1 MIIAPNPSLYSRCS
15 RPPEVRWKAS
25 TQRLL
30 THGYGRDRGV
40 NLRGCIGN
48 LSPIDLHEGVV
59 KYASVS
65 AFQDRRFSPIEA
77 SEIPAL
83 QCSVTLLHSYEQGAN
98 CYDWK
103 VL

>member
-1 MIIAPNPSLYSRCS
+1 M
-15 RPPEVRWKAS
+15 
-25 TQRLL
+25 
-30 THGYGRDRGV
+30 
-40 NLRGCIGN
+40 
-48 LSPIDLHEGVV
+48 DLHEGVV